1 MQIRGRT
8 IRTIWLGAGAVAV
21 LLILIGLV
29 AWQGGSVLGQ
39 SFSIGF
45 VDMQRALDNH
55 PRKASAERALQ
66 EFFQAKQREFQER
79 AKSLGPVQRQE
90 LDRQLQQEF
99 VQKREEL
106 LSGLDK
112 DIRTAVEKVSR
123 DRGVSFVLDR
133 AVVLYGGG
141 DLTHPGIA
149 PLTPKEPPPPP
160 KWHPQP
166 PGGPPKARVP
176 PPPAAGTT

>member
-1 MQIRGRT
+1 MQIRGKM
-8 IRTIWLGAGAVAV
+8 IPAMWLSGAAVAV

-29 AWQGGSVLGQ
+29 AWQSGPVLGQ
-39 SFSIGF
+39 SFSVGY

-55 PRKASAERALQ
+55 PRKASSERALQ
-66 EFFQAKQREFQER
+66 EFFEAKQREFQQR

-112 DIRTAVEKVSR
+112 DIRASVEKVSR
-123 DRGVSFVLDR
+123 DRGVSVVLDR
-133 AVVLYGGG
+133 SVVLYGGV
-141 DLTHPGIA
+141 DLTDAVIA
-149 PLTPKEPPPPP
+149 QLTVK
-160 KWHPQP
+160 
-166 PGGPPKARVP
+166 
-176 PPPAAGTT
+176 

>member
-1 MQIRGRT
+1 MQIRGKT
-8 IRTIWLGAGAVAV
+8 IRTIWLGAGAAAV
-21 LLILIGLV
+21 LLILTGLV

-39 SFSIGF
+39 SFSIGY

-55 PRKASAERALQ
+55 PRKASSERALQ

-133 AVVLYGGG
+133 AVVLYGGV
-141 DLTHPGIA
+141 DLTDAVIA
-149 PLTPKEPPPPP
+149 QLTAK
-160 KWHPQP
+160 
-166 PGGPPKARVP
+166 
-176 PPPAAGTT
+176 

>member
-1 MQIRGRT
+1 MQMRGKT
-8 IRTIWLGAGAVAV
+8 IRYIWLGAGAVAV

-29 AWQGGSVLGQ
+29 AWQGGGSVLGQ
-39 SFSIGF
+39 SFSIGY

-55 PRKASAERALQ
+55 PRKASSERALQ

-141 DLTHPGIA
+141 GLTDA
-149 PLTPKEPPPPP
+149 VVSQLTPK
-160 KWHPQP
+160 
-166 PGGPPKARVP
+166 
-176 PPPAAGTT
+176 